1 MPKVFVAG
9 SRNITRLNAGI
20 CAKLDEM
27 ARRRAT
33 FLIGD
38 ANGAD
43 KAVQAHL
50 ASAGYS
56 DVIVYH
62 VGRCRNN
69 LGSWPVR
76 VIETA
81 GGESGF
87 AFYAAKDAAMAKDAD
102 CGFMLWD
109 EKSKGTFNN
118 IETLARLGKKTLVY
132 VSPRKAF
139 YTLSSKKDLD
149 EFLRLFSA
157 PMIAELREQIRGRL
171 AGTAQGKLIPAG

>member
-9 SRNITRLNAGI
+9 SRSTTRLNAEI
-20 CAKLDEM
+20 RAKLDEM

-50 ASAGYS
+50 ANTGYS

-76 VIETA
+76 LVEDA
-81 GGESGF
+81 GSQSGF

-118 IETLARLGKKTLVY
+118 LETLARFGKKTLVY

-139 YTLSSKKDLD
+139 YTIASEKDLQ
-149 EFLRLFSA
+149 EFLKLFS
-157 PMIAELREQIRGRL
+157 PRMIADLRKQIRARL
-171 AGTAQGKLIPAG
+171 AGTAQGKLIPAS